1 MKVLVGSDYH
11 CDASLQQ
18 QALDAMG
25 DADWYIYCGD
35 FCSWAGRQ
43 PEAGQAGF
51 HPRGAD
57 ELEQLQAFW
66 QQVDTVGIPWLF
78 VPGNHEPPAQTLDEL
93 FTRSDLSNGILAL
106 KTQLMQVGPLQA
118 LIVPL
123 TPPCGWCWSLSRNR
137 LKELQATYKD
147 VNVDLLIT
155 HAPPKGTL
163 DEGGQW
169 YRGKIPTLAPL
180 VQQLAPRYYLCGHMH
195 LDGGKSEMKNGTTYV
210 NAALHNVVVEMEH

>member
-11 CDASLQQ
+11 CDAALQQ
-18 QALDAMG
+18 QALDVMR

-35 FCSWAGRQ
+35 FCNWAGRQ

-51 HPRGAD
+51 HPRGEE

-66 QQVDTVGIPWLF
+66 RRVDAVGIPWLF
-78 VPGNHEPPAQTLDEL
+78 VPGNHEPPSHTLNDL
-93 FTRSDLSNGILAL
+93 YARSDICNGRLVL
-106 KTQLMQVGPLQA
+106 DTQLMGIGYLQA
-118 LIVPL
+118 LLVPW
-123 TPPCGWCWSLSRNR
+123 TPPCGWCWSLSRDR
-137 LKELQATYKD
+137 LKKLSETYADTKI
-147 VNVDLLIT
+147 DLLIT

-180 VQQLAPRYYLCGHMH
+180 VKQLSPRYYFCGHMH
-195 LDGGKSEMKNGTTYV
+195 LDGGKTEAKDGTIYI
-210 NAALHNVVVEMEH
+210 NAAQHNVLVEL